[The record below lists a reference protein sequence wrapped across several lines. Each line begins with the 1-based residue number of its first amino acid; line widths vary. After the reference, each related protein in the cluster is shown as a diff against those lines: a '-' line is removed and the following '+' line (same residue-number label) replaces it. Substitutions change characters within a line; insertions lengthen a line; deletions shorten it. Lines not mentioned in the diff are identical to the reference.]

1 MLKKKEKISVMKNQE
16 ISFDTKL
23 IHSGEPDPRIGGAAN
38 VPIFQSST
46 FEYSGQK
53 NYDDLK
59 YIRLN
64 NTPNHIVLHDKLAI
78 LEGAER
84 ALVTSSGMSA
94 ITTSLLTFLKSGDH
108 LLAHKTL
115 YGGTADYVKHDLPQY
130 GIEFDFINAMDPS
143 EWGSKL
149 KSNTKV
155 IYVETITNPLIEVA
169 PLEKIVAFA
178 KENGLISMIDN
189 TLASPALFCP
199 IQLGFDIS
207 LHSATKYLNGHTDI
221 VAGAIIG
228 NEPHMANI
236 NSKLNHLGGCLDP
249 NACFLLHRGMKT
261 LSLRIKRQC
270 SNAMKIATFLNN
282 HEMVSHVNYPGLES
296 DPSHKQAKELLCGFG
311 GMLSFIV
318 KGGVENADKVMS
330 KLKIPMCTA
339 SMGGVETLITRPV
352 LTSHSLLSD
361 EELLESG
368 IDKSLIRLAVG
379 IESAEDLIND
389 LDQAL
394 S

>member
-1 MLKKKEKISVMKNQE
+1 MAKPKDM
-16 ISFDTKL
+16 SFDTKV
-23 IHSGEPDPRIGGAAN
+23 IHAGEPDPKIEGAAN

-78 LEGAER
+78 LEGADR

-169 PLEKIVAFA
+169 PLEKVVAFA
-178 KENGLISMIDN
+178 KENGLISMVDN

-228 NEPHMANI
+228 NDLHMEKI

-249 NACFLLHRGMKT
+249 NACFLLQRGMKT
-261 LSLRIKRQC
+261 LSLRIKKQC
-270 SNAMKIATFLNN
+270 SNAMKIATFLND

-296 DPSHKQAKELLCGFG
+296 DPSHKKAKELLCGFG
-311 GMLSFIV
+311 GMLSFTI
-318 KGGVENADKVMS
+318 KGGIEEADKVMN

-339 SMGGVETLITRPV
+339 SMGGVESLVTRPV
-352 LTSHSLLSD
+352 QTSHSLLSD
-361 EELLESG
+361 DELLESG

-379 IESAEDLIND
+379 IESASDLIND
-389 LDQAL
+389 LNQAL
-394 S
+394 N

>member
-1 MLKKKEKISVMKNQE
+1 MAKPKDM
-16 ISFDTKL
+16 SFDTKV
-23 IHSGEPDPRIGGAAN
+23 IHAGEPDPKIEGAAN

-78 LEGAER
+78 LEGADR

-130 GIEFDFINAMDPS
+130 GIEFDFINAMDPT

-169 PLEKIVAFA
+169 PLEKVVAFA
-178 KENGLISMIDN
+178 KENGLISMVDN

-228 NEPHMANI
+228 NDLHMEKI

-249 NACFLLHRGMKT
+249 NACFLLQRGMKT
-261 LSLRIKRQC
+261 LSLRIKKQC
-270 SNAMKIATFLNN
+270 SNAMKIATFLND

-296 DPSHKQAKELLCGFG
+296 DPSHKKAKELLCGFG
-311 GMLSFIV
+311 GMLSFTI
-318 KGGVENADKVMS
+318 KGGIEEADNVMN

-339 SMGGVETLITRPV
+339 SMGGVESLVTRPV
-352 LTSHSLLSD
+352 QTSHSLLSD
-361 EELLESG
+361 DELLESG

-379 IESAEDLIND
+379 IESASDLIND
-389 LDQAL
+389 LNQAL
-394 S
+394 N

>member
-1 MLKKKEKISVMKNQE
+1 MLKKKEKINTMKKE
-16 ISFDTKL
+16 DISFDTKL
-23 IHSGEPDPRIGGAAN
+23 IHSGEPNPRIGGAAN

-143 EWGSKL
+143 EWVSKL

-178 KENGLISMIDN
+178 KEKGLISMIDN

>member
-1 MLKKKEKISVMKNQE
+1 
-16 ISFDTKL
+16 
-23 IHSGEPDPRIGGAAN
+23 
-38 VPIFQSST
+38 
-46 FEYSGQK
+46 
-53 NYDDLK
+53 
-59 YIRLN
+59 
-64 NTPNHIVLHDKLAI
+64 
-78 LEGAER
+78 
-84 ALVTSSGMSA
+84 
-94 ITTSLLTFLKSGDH
+94 
-108 LLAHKTL
+108 
-115 YGGTADYVKHDLPQY
+115 
-130 GIEFDFINAMDPS
+130 MDPS
-143 EWGSKL
+143 EWVSKL

-169 PLEKIVAFA
+169 PLEKIIAFA

>member
-1 MLKKKEKISVMKNQE
+1 MLKKKEKINTMKKE
-16 ISFDTKL
+16 DISFDTKL
-23 IHSGEPDPRIGGAAN
+23 IHSGEPNPRIGGAAN

-143 EWGSKL
+143 EWVSKL

-207 LHSATKYLNGHTDI
+207 LNSATKYLNGHTDI